1 MTLTLDLPPDLESSL
16 SQAANQQSLTVEEFA
31 IQILTFA
38 FTQKEKQKK
47 AVSLLQSWLND
58 ADIEEQKTTGAYLIE
73 ALDQDRLSDRLLFPD
88 AMKGKSW

>member
-16 SQAANQQSLTVEEFA
+16 SQAAIQQSLTVEEFA

-38 FTQKEKQKK
+38 FTQKERQKK
-47 AVSLLQSWLND
+47 AVSLLQSWLSD

>member
-16 SQAANQQSLTVEEFA
+16 SQAAIQQSLTVEEFA

-38 FTQKEKQKK
+38 FTQKERQKK

>member
-73 ALDQDRLSDRLLFPD
+73 ALDQDRLSDRLLFHD

>member
-1 MTLTLDLPPDLESSL
+1 MTLTLDIPPDLESSL

-38 FTQKEKQKK
+38 FTQKERQKK

-88 AMKGKSW
+88 VMKGKSW